1 MRSLALP
8 LPLALL
14 SPFLLHAA
22 AFENTSP
29 LLIWNSEK
37 SQHLSDASASLAS
50 SALVDA
56 NNVYAKLGELGCDWE
71 TAVAVHIDDLHHS
84 CTSDYSIPSDAHVHI
99 PYLHRPDKRSFDDS
113 LDAWADKC
121 GAKVVDDLNDV
132 NSKRIVKLNVAQGEP
147 MPFLSSL
154 PSHSLLLI
162 TGSPS
167 SSKPQKRQEERPFP
181 TYPSTTSS
189 AITRPTSSSPSK
201 HNSTIPT
208 DGPLFDRVQILT
220 IPIITALLISFGI
233 FIPLAAFGISAL
245 ASIQVPPRMMEI
257 GKGLVVGKER
267 KDQ

>member
-1 MRSLALP
+1 MTGKP
-8 LPLALL
+8 QW
-14 SPFLLHAA
+14 PFISTTCVFCWRLRDGL
-22 AFENTSP
+22 TCRV
-29 LLIWNSEK
+29 
-37 SQHLSDASASLAS
+37 Q
-50 SALVDA
+50 
-56 NNVYAKLGELGCDWE
+56 
-71 TAVAVHIDDLHHS
+71 LHHS

-121 GAKVVDDLNDV
+121 GAKMVDDLNDV
-132 NSKRIVKLNVAQGEP
+132 NGKRIVKLNVAQGERGCICP
-147 MPFLSSL
+147 GNIRIKLTMTIILAMPSLLSL

-162 TGSPS
+162 TGSRS
-167 SSKPQKRQEERPFP
+167 SSKRQKRQEERPFP

-189 AITRPTSSSPSK
+189 VIARPTSSSPSK

-220 IPIITALLISFGI
+220 TPIITALLISFGI
-233 FIPLAAFGISAL
+233 FIPLAAFGVSAL